1 MTKEIIA
8 KLNTIAKEDFTK
20 ARIMLEGINLALG
33 TEYGWLNKRVVFF
46 DNPNSSTAAKA
57 IFKQMMGVGCPII

>member
-20 ARIMLEGINLALG
+20 AKIMLEGINLALG

-46 DNPNSSTAAKA
+46 DNPNSSTAEKYAHSYDA
-57 IFKQMMGVGCPII
+57 YAYFS

>member
-1 MTKEIIA
+1 MSKEIIA

-20 ARIMLEGINLALG
+20 AKIMLEGINLALG

-46 DNPNSSTAAKA
+46 
-57 IFKQMMGVGCPII
+57 

>member
-20 ARIMLEGINLALG
+20 AKIMLEGINLALG
-33 TEYGWLNKRVVFF
+33 TEYG
-46 DNPNSSTAAKA
+46 
-57 IFKQMMGVGCPII
+57 

>member
-1 MTKEIIA
+1 MSKEIIV

-20 ARIMLEGINLALG
+20 AKIMLEGINLALG

-46 DNPNSSTAAKA
+46 DNSNSSTAEKYAHSHDA
-57 IFKQMMGVGCPII
+57 YAYFN